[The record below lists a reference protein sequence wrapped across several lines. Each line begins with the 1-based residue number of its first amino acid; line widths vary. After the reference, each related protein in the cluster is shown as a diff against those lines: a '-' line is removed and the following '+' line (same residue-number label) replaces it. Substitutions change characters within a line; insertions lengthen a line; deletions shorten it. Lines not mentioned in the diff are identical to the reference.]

1 MPSAAQTKP
10 VAAPACP
17 MDEPP
22 APTSIAIPVSAATPP
37 APQPTH
43 PHSRP
48 RRKPEDCDSEV
59 PDVGASCDTATP
71 KAPAIANRVSA
82 DPMPSAS
89 TLWTVRV
96 LSPAAFAKCSCDQDF
111 ASRRVRT
118 IAESIFICA
127 SMSFFQAW
135 RLCLNQLGSRSPS
148 TPRHSPDKGPP
159 RARHCRLTPSRSQ
172 KRNVADPRSV
182 FPGIHASEESH
193 PESRTWRFLPSQHIG
208 KASDKNLKDEAVCHT
223 GTETG
228 R

>member
-43 PHSRP
+43 PHRRP
-48 RRKPEDCDSEV
+48 RRKPEDGDSEV

-127 SMSFFQAW
+127 SMSLFQAW

-148 TPRHSPDKGPP
+148 CNDPAVSAQVRPLKHMPQRVSSFPAPGADAGSCRTGSSHS
-159 RARHCRLTPSRSQ
+159 A
-172 KRNVADPRSV
+172 
-182 FPGIHASEESH
+182 HASRVAGF
-193 PESRTWRFLPSQHIG
+193 RTGGGARIAPSTSG
-208 KASDKNLKDEAVCHT
+208 
-223 GTETG
+223 
-228 R
+228 